1 MHPPPNVHSYLIRGN
16 REYLNRQKVS
26 TERVRSDERLCK
38 GLNLFHVY
46 IYIYII
52 ERERDARF
60 PVPLG
65 YGKWSLGQDG
75 ENSRRTLDLVSAY
88 IAFYQ
93 VEKWLVDY

>member
-1 MHPPPNVHSYLIRGN
+1 MQG
-16 REYLNRQKVS
+16 
-26 TERVRSDERLCK
+26 DEFVPR
-38 GLNLFHVY
+38 VY
-46 IYIYII
+46 IYIIER